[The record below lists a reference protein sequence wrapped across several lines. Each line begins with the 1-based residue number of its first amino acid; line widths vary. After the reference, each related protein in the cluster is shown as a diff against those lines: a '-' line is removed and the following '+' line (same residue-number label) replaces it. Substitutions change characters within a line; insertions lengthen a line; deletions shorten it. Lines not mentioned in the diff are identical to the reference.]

1 MKYQKNKTGMIDRV
15 RRSFLRM
22 TSPFE
27 FGGARRSGSLASI
40 NFPPEMAQRDAAY
53 CCALKLLR
61 VNLFSH
67 SDEERRD
74 IYSLAEALIG
84 ISLEKAERIYKAAR
98 NERRVLEYPE
108 MIRFVTLVKS
118 LLGTLGDLADY
129 QYSIDHSVDGM
140 AAFFGCDYA
149 YRLYCVTIVEASGY
163 REING
168 RQLWLNS
175 MHATAAGRVILAAR
189 GEAYLERFLEQSELR
204 KFNPQTKNMPEQLRA
219 EVEKTRRDG
228 FSVVE
233 DEHVVGFISVAIP
246 VTTPQGKL
254 LGGLASSCR
263 THFWHER
270 KLQLEEVLR
279 DLRWSAGR
287 IIEAHGNLL

>member
-27 FGGARRSGSLASI
+27 FGTSRRSGSLASI

-140 AAFFGCDYA
+140 AAFFGNRLIGNFKISDGTFSNSEIGIYNLLIGMLDDAEATVQASRTQTRKLLTKSEMERYEKAYA
-149 YRLYCVTIVEASGY
+149 
-163 REING
+163 
-168 RQLWLNS
+168 
-175 MHATAAGRVILAAR
+175 
-189 GEAYLERFLEQSELR
+189 AYLSVFQKLDP
-204 KFNPQTKNMPEQLRA
+204 KNPSFMPEM
-219 EVEKTRRDG
+219 
-228 FSVVE
+228 
-233 DEHVVGFISVAIP
+233 
-246 VTTPQGKL
+246 
-254 LGGLASSCR
+254 
-263 THFWHER
+263 
-270 KLQLEEVLR
+270 
-279 DLRWSAGR
+279 
-287 IIEAHGNLL
+287 

>member
-1 MKYQKNKTGMIDRV
+1 
-15 RRSFLRM
+15 
-22 TSPFE
+22 
-27 FGGARRSGSLASI
+27 
-40 NFPPEMAQRDAAY
+40 
-53 CCALKLLR
+53 
-61 VNLFSH
+61 
-67 SDEERRD
+67 
-74 IYSLAEALIG
+74 
-84 ISLEKAERIYKAAR
+84 
-98 NERRVLEYPE
+98 
-108 MIRFVTLVKS
+108 
-118 LLGTLGDLADY
+118 
-129 QYSIDHSVDGM
+129 
-140 AAFFGCDYA
+140 
-149 YRLYCVTIVEASGY
+149 
-163 REING
+163 
-168 RQLWLNS
+168 
-175 MHATAAGRVILAAR
+175 
-189 GEAYLERFLEQSELR
+189 
-204 KFNPQTKNMPEQLRA
+204 MPEQLRA

>member
-1 MKYQKNKTGMIDRV
+1 M
-15 RRSFLRM
+15 
-22 TSPFE
+22 
-27 FGGARRSGSLASI
+27 
-40 NFPPEMAQRDAAY
+40 
-53 CCALKLLR
+53 
-61 VNLFSH
+61 
-67 SDEERRD
+67 
-74 IYSLAEALIG
+74 
-84 ISLEKAERIYKAAR
+84 LELHR
-98 NERRVLEYPE
+98 
-108 MIRFVTLVKS
+108 KS
-118 LLGTLGDLADY
+118 
-129 QYSIDHSVDGM
+129 GM

-149 YRLYCVTIVEASGY
+149 YRLFCVTIVEASGY

>member
-1 MKYQKNKTGMIDRV
+1 MRAKTLIQSVDRAIEILEIV
-15 RRSFLRM
+15 
-22 TSPFE
+22 
-27 FGGARRSGSLASI
+27 
-40 NFPPEMAQRDAAY
+40 RDADGPVRA
-53 CCALKLLR
+53 AMIAHEMELPLKTAHNLIRSLLQHGYL
-61 VNLFSH
+61 VQNEEKSYQLGPECFLFADQAKGPFSQLGRQVG
-67 SDEERRD
+67 D
-74 IYSLAEALIG
+74 A
-84 ISLEKAERIYKAAR
+84 
-98 NERRVLEYPE
+98 VLELH
-108 MIRFVTLVKS
+108 RKS
-118 LLGTLGDLADY
+118 
-129 QYSIDHSVDGM
+129 GM